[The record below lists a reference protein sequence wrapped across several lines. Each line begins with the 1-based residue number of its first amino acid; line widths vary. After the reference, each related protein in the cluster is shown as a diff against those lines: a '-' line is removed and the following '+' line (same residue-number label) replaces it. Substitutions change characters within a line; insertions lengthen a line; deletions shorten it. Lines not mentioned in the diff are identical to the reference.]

1 MATDLWT
8 VDRTGDQLATDNAIS
23 TEAARE
29 SMVDAATDLSLV
41 EVKVLF
47 GSRCSITCSRT
58 GWVLL
63 TNANPVDALLA
74 ASLSGWTE
82 DSGGQTKTKH

>member
-1 MATDLWT
+1 MTTDLWT

-23 TEAARE
+23 TELARE

-41 EVKVLF
+41 EVKILF
-47 GSRCSITCSRT
+47 GSRRSITCSRA
-58 GWVLL
+58 GWVLV
-63 TNANPVDALLA
+63 TSTNPVDALLA

-82 DSGGQTKTKH
+82 DSSGQTMAKH